1 MNIDQ
6 AIERMTTI
14 KDDIIYESRYAK
26 HEGTKKDMLKNIEAI
41 YILIACGRVVV
52 KGGSKLV

>member
-14 KDDIIYESRYAK
+14 KDDIIHDVK
-26 HEGTKKDMLKNIEAI
+26 HEAEWIVKDAMLNVEAI
-41 YILIACGRVVV
+41 DKLIACGRMVV
-52 KGGSKLV
+52 KGGTKVV

>member
-26 HEGTKKDMLKNIEAI
+26 HEGTK
-41 YILIACGRVVV
+41 LIACGRVVV